1 MKKVFVFIALMLF
14 VIIILPSAIV
24 FIFSEKVVRETDTDT
39 TEDIQIK
46 VSTDEG
52 LKEFELEKYLFGV
65 LTGEM
70 PASFHEEALKAQAV
84 AARTYIIN
92 KTKTRNPDHPDADV
106 CTDPT
111 HCKAY
116 LDDEKIT
123 EKLGADWVESYGDK
137 INSAIKS
144 TEKEILVYNGEPI
157 QAVFHSTSNG
167 KTENA
172 VDVWG
177 NAVPYLVSVDSPGDA
192 KSPKYSDEITVSK
205 KVIAEK
211 ILEKRNKVIEV
222 YIGNVSYNDS
232 GSVGSIDLGGEVFTG
247 IEVREMFSLPSA
259 TFTVENSE
267 ENFIFHTRGKG
278 HGVGMSQYGAE
289 YYAENGMDYKEILKT
304 YYKGTEVVKYG
315 EDNDKGNKD

>member
-14 VIIILPSAIV
+14 VVIILPSAIV
-24 FIFSEKVVRETDTDT
+24 FIFSEKVVKNEKTA
-39 TEDIQIK
+39 EDMQIN
-46 VSTDEG
+46 VSTNEG
-52 LKEFELEKYLFGV
+52 LKTFELEEYLFGV
-65 LTGEM
+65 LAGEM

-92 KTKTRNPDHPDADV
+92 KTKAKSPDHPDADV

-116 LDDEKIT
+116 LTDEDIK
-123 EKLGADWVESYGDK
+123 EKLGADWLESYGDK
-137 INSAIKS
+137 VRGAIKS

-177 NAVPYLVSVDSPGDA
+177 NSVPYLVSVDSPGDA

-205 KVIAEK
+205 KVITEK
-211 ILEKRNKVIEV
+211 VLEKRNKEVEV
-222 YIGNVSYNDS
+222 YIGNISYNDS
-232 GSVGSIDLGGEVFTG
+232 GSVRSVDIGGEVFTG

-267 ENFIFHTRGKG
+267 ENFIFHTRGRG
-278 HGVGMSQYGAE
+278 HGVGMSQYGAQ
-289 YYAENGMDYKEILKT
+289 YYADNGMDYCEILKT
-304 YYKGTEVVKYG
+304 YYKGTEIVKYG
-315 EDNDKGNKD
+315 EENDEGNKN